1 MLREIF
7 GFFVGL
13 FRRSSNHRNTEQQL
27 NNIETQNET
36 NKNVIE
42 YRNNAIEAFVPNGA
56 ENIVVSG
63 SNDNLRNRVNCAS
76 AWRCHESGRPAV
88 ILHCSNYQ
96 LSQLMDETFNG
107 ESGFHNLNSSN
118 PYYDPFVGLN
128 RSEISQMIL
137 SSSGSNY
144 KIERIGNS
152 YIYGLIDYL
161 QLIGRPICV
170 ESFSNCLRDRSY
182 EQIMEQ
188 AERGNI
194 SEFIA
199 RRINSELA
207 QGKLEA
213 GNIEQYFTVL
223 QQQVGNTLADESSA
237 SDAVSIKKALRQNE
251 VIVVDIGDASNSLLL
266 NLVIQEIRDAISS
279 GLRFTLII
287 DSIPVDSSESLG
299 QLMRNFSG
307 MCSFVYSSPDAYT
320 SAQSTA
326 NVFDTLLGRANT
338 VFVLQHSSTAS
349 GRFSQFLGQYQKV
362 EVNHTFTSG
371 DTYATFGQIL
381 PGSSSANIY
390 GTQLVN
396 RARVEENEI
405 SSQSPDHVYI
415 KRSGT
420 NEIISVRCTGGSART
435 HYEAPQINNSRRPR
449 TSRRRMSW
457 LVFVL
462 LFIFCCP
469 AAFIYS
475 FVKSGRTGKIVSAI
489 FFFLVL
495 ALYICQIILIVN
507 GGTFG

>member
-1 MLREIF
+1 MFRAII

-13 FRRSSNHRNTEQQL
+13 FRRGSNRRNTQQQL
-27 NNIETQNET
+27 DNIEVQNET
-36 NKNVIE
+36 NKNIVE
-42 YRNNAIEAFVPNGA
+42 YRNNAIEAFVPNGTD
-56 ENIVVSG
+56 NIVVSG
-63 SNDNLRNRVNCAS
+63 SNENLRNRVNCAS
-76 AWRCHESGRPAV
+76 AWRCHASGRAAV
-88 ILHCSNYQ
+88 ILHCSNYR
-96 LSQLMDETFNG
+96 LSELIDETFRG
-107 ESGFHNLNSSN
+107 ESGFHNINRDN
-118 PYYDPFVGLN
+118 PCYDPFVDLN

-137 SSSGSNY
+137 SSSGNNY
-144 KIERIGNS
+144 KIERMGNS

-170 ESFSNCLRDRSY
+170 DTFSNCLRDRSY

-223 QQQVGNTLADESSA
+223 EQQARNTLADESSA
-237 SDAVSIKKALRQNE
+237 VSAISIKKALRQNE
-251 VIVVDIGDASNSLLL
+251 IIAIDVGDASNSLLL
-266 NLVIQEIRDAISS
+266 NLVVQEIRDAISI

-287 DSIPVDSSESLG
+287 DSVPVDSSESLG
-299 QLMRNFSG
+299 RLLRNFSG
-307 MCSFVYSSPDAYT
+307 MCSYVYSSPDAYT
-320 SAQSTA
+320 SSQSDA

-338 VFVLQHSSTAS
+338 VFVLQHSSFAS

-381 PGSSSANIY
+381 PGSTSANIY

-396 RARVEENEI
+396 KARVEENEI

-420 NEIISVRCTGGSART
+420 NEIISVRCTGGNAKT
-435 HYEAPQINNSRRPR
+435 HYETPQINNSRRPR
-449 TSRRRMSW
+449 ATRRRMSW
-457 LVFVL
+457 LIFTL

-475 FVKSGRTGKIVSAI
+475 FVKSRRTGKIVSAI

-495 ALYICQIILIVN
+495 ALYICQIFLIIK
-507 GGTFG
+507 GGAWG